1 MLLIGTVKRQTPAVP
16 KGPEGRLTAFMD
28 PEQPAAPE
36 AAVIDK
42 NDGCPG
48 RPGM

>member
-1 MLLIGTVKRQTPAVP
+1 MLVLLIGTVKRQSPAV
-16 KGPEGRLTAFMD
+16 KTEGRMTAFMSH
-28 PEQPAAPE
+28 EQPAAPE